1 MSDRYG
7 VIGHPIT
14 HSKSPIIHALFAS
27 QTGEDIS
34 YQAFDIRPKH
44 LGQQMRALVEEGL
57 RGFNVTVPHKEAV
70 AELVDT
76 CTPRAELAG
85 AVNTVTVDDSG
96 KLSGDNT
103 DGVGLARDLD
113 RNLEVDVHDAHI
125 LILGAGGAARGVIPA
140 LLMAGPAE
148 VCIANRSV
156 DRARELAERF
166 GDLGHVRA
174 CSFDELGNEDA
185 FDLVINATSAG
196 LHGDTPPFPAGIV
209 DARSTCY
216 DLSYAMTDTPFVQW
230 AREHGVRAAYQ
241 GWGMLVEQA
250 AEAFEIW
257 RGVRPDT
264 EPVRKRLP

>member
-7 VIGHPIT
+7 VIGHPIA
-14 HSKSPIIHALFAS
+14 HSKSPIIHALFAD
-27 QTGEDIS
+27 QTGEKIS
-34 YQAFDIRPKH
+34 YEAFDIAPAALRS
-44 LGQQMRALVEEGL
+44 QFRAMVKDGL

-85 AVNTVTVDDSG
+85 AVNTVTVGDDG
-96 KLSGDNT
+96 KLAGDNT
-103 DGVGLARDLD
+103 DGVGLTRDLD
-113 RNLEVDVHDAHI
+113 RNLDVEIHDAHI

-148 VCIANRSV
+148 VCIANRTV
-156 DRARELAERF
+156 ERARELAERF
-166 GDLGHVRA
+166 GDLGAVRA
-174 CSFDELGNEDA
+174 CSFEDLGEET

-196 LHGDTPPFPAGIV
+196 LQGDTPPFPDSIV
-209 DARSTCY
+209 GRGTICY
-216 DLSYAMTDTPFVQW
+216 DLSYAMSDTPFVEW
-230 AREHGVRAAYQ
+230 ARQRGVKAAHQ

-250 AEAFEIW
+250 AEAFKIW

-264 EPVRKRLP
+264 RPVLRRLP